1 MKISAAAGWARATK
15 WIVSRGYRRELFRR
29 RDNRLTRFGLL
40 VAGAIHRLAAGNDIA
55 LLARVVEEALHFLVL
70 HLVLQR
76 PEPGALLGAV
86 IDHRVLGDAT

>member
-40 VAGAIHRLAAGNDIA
+40 VAGAIHRLAAGK
-55 LLARVVEEALHFLVL
+55 
-70 HLVLQR
+70 
-76 PEPGALLGAV
+76 
-86 IDHRVLGDAT
+86 